1 MNAEQIVLAILEGVG
16 FICSLASTA
25 IVIFYAFKIPA
36 FFKDKAEKVMVTIS
50 MLFAV
55 ALLLCADILI
65 FCGLFGIQ

>member
-16 FICSLASTA
+16 FLCSLASTA
-25 IVIFYAFKIPA
+25 IVIFAAFKIPA
-36 FFKDKAEKVMVTIS
+36 FFKDKAEKVAITLC
-50 MLFAV
+50 LFFAA